1 MTLTVPMLFCRTISP
16 GSVPWNSISDLHA
29 VYAARDRAE
38 DNALAAV
45 TRRYAPIIRAAQIRN
60 AADRERKL

>member
-1 MTLTVPMLFCRTISP
+1 MTASPSVSFCRTISP
-16 GSVPWNSISDLHA
+16 GSIPRNSISDLHA

-45 TRRYAPIIRAAQIRN
+45 TRRYAPLIRAAQIRN